1 MIGDDLSRYVV
12 DPKYTLFSDVKPTL
26 NNARFHNGNT
36 AMPTKAHTSGES
48 TPKSGSGGSVQLDPS
63 LPLSTSIRGV
73 LGFRTVVLQRTQLR
87 KMEKEIEK
95 AIARLANDT
104 GQPRSRT
111 AARIGTGTRGM
122 IPGATYT
129 IMNAEP
135 GSLDRAFLDDLS
147 DILTRWKSLTVEV
160 PCRTEIF
167 RVFSKMFLSNRQ
179 EPLSSKLMIDYRV
192 RGSDAKTVLS
202 LFEQMRQQ
210 YPLQSD
216 PEDLQDVLWCLSLLS
231 SKYSC
236 NKDRVMTLISE
247 MLSPS
252 NLPATTPLLPRNI
265 HSLLASI
272 VTLRCEQD
280 SLPEDSRDPRMRR
293 LLTDLTQRIRA
304 GDLGVGIGREIKDR
318 PLQEHNAQISF
329 LRGLVECIR
338 LRDQNILHYLLH
350 EVIPNYWVEPD
361 PLYPYALDGPI
372 RALGQTASDFI
383 LNSPVALAD
392 CSEITKSLIL
402 DFTIFIDEFLPPAGL
417 KETVSK
423 DSLKAI
429 VRFILTVLSVEYL
442 EGQTKE
448 RPSAD
453 DIRYSRDE
461 QDVSDQR
468 GSISAEM
475 EREYVSRTPPR
486 SPLSPNVSGE
496 HFQSR
501 SLPSHAQNLTPDEAT
516 NPTVQRARAY
526 LNGLWESGHQNLII
540 EQLQTEL
547 EDFSS
552 RRLVNMYHRIVL
564 GSPKPMGTSLLT
576 ATLNTFFS
584 KLVSHRP
591 ESSERL
597 SRLLLQL
604 SVHHRALFFKP
615 MIACVASDSA
625 QFVADYLCVL
635 SCLEMHIRLV
645 DLYMKDADMICV
657 IMMTDVGPE
666 RPRADSNNPGLKWG
680 SCTVGQCV
688 IILEFIYAIK
698 RLARSGEHHDIEVG
712 KMFLIDLERKLGMYL
727 VAKEKKVLV
736 PRPIRVLLCQ
746 MFYEI
751 RMLCKTIHRPGWLPR
766 ILEWTMNHNFPTENS
781 NSQSGYFGISDTM
794 RLRIKHIYSSVDAQ
808 ICERVER
815 YTATIAN
822 ASISKSARTPNISGN
837 AAGRRDSVGGIQTVK
852 TVNQLRRMG
861 RLPDIRMDETVA
873 VLMLLITVHSAVHVA
888 EYLQLVNP
896 LWQIYCMDSRPK
908 VAASAAFLF
917 GKCADLAPKTIHNL
931 VTTDLT
937 SEDPNK
943 RLSAIEK
950 LNVLFDHRN
959 VLLSQPYVTD
969 PSSRGPFR
977 NAAIQVPFVT
987 SEVGNNRY
995 TMDEPRWLTELKS
1008 AGNFPADIRSRF
1020 ESLGW
1025 GEKDQEEME
1034 MTRRSQTPLMLSWVG
1049 FLDEDYDAKMN
1060 FGRTYTA
1067 LPKDRH
1073 ATVLIPVLNSLS
1085 MKTIDLLDDKTIG
1098 VRSAAITFMTNYIRN
1113 EPVLFVRSFFSEIVY
1128 SRPDRQRELIGRL
1141 HLLISSSSKLP
1152 PAFAFA
1158 LFNHLLGLLKW
1169 FQRNS
1174 KPHGIDMMATAIPLL
1189 TDVVASTNDIVFK
1202 DFKRNKVDV
1211 FFTNLGRFWFRQG
1224 IMPESMFPYQLTE
1237 TAPALIRQ
1245 DIPYQLFQMAMTNI
1259 GQIQFMTGFLIRFP
1273 LEVQDLKGSIGRFNR
1288 LPRLNSPA
1296 TAVGLKMEIQY
1307 LPDMTKQSTR
1317 FVETSSTRDKSME
1330 ALSSLRARAWLC
1342 FILNLLQRVEKNN
1355 SERIELMNIFNGVNV
1370 ILLEHGDDLGI
1381 IGQALDIYI
1390 TAATRLRRFFA
1401 LQNGYSLIFPALF
1414 KIYCDSRAAKVV
1426 QDTIDAAFYRFYLL
1440 HQEAF
1445 ILQSLGSVVP
1455 LMLRPMCGEQSQVMA
1470 QHLFSFLEALDDPKT
1485 TFNSK
1490 ALGVQSLA
1498 EQYHEKRS
1506 YGGPQLEIPQWMTSF
1521 IPKDSKVFQS
1531 SNLLQRNDFAI
1542 AESIK
1547 LFLAIIAYDPG
1558 SLRSE
1563 QFIRALKMVLPYFL
1577 DREPILMTDGLD
1589 SLVEAMAKFCRS
1601 SKPLVPSTFIPP
1613 AVAPRPLSE
1622 LDDTRGDISRYALLV
1637 NPLSKPQ
1644 AIKGKTWA
1652 QNDRVAVKHEFI
1664 CLIQHFC
1671 DKGGQLA
1678 DEKHQQMAA
1687 ILRSLIKD
1695 YTSIKVPLTTEWIKE
1710 YIQACIVPVHS
1721 LHQSSR
1727 AVLYLI
1733 LQFSGVFKTTYKS
1746 VDYSGLMDGLFLI
1759 AEDSRRFLRV
1769 TGELSNVFRDKIVN
1783 PGLAFGVKEDWVSD
1797 SPYISQSKFCS
1808 SLVDLILA
1816 MINNAD
1822 TDTTLELEEAAPTP
1836 RLIAY
1841 IVIPLCLRF
1850 KSRFRANCLDILEMQ
1865 FWLRMLG
1872 LTIKAAEYD
1881 PTRRSSR
1888 TAGLFAPVLNA
1899 ARGSK
1904 AVRSTD
1910 PATYFSS
1917 DVGITA
1923 PRVVASSVPQT
1934 PAPFKMTNM
1943 HVKED
1948 RQEDRSQQYSGHTMN
1963 TSPGLLVDFIALRII
1978 MVRGE
1983 RYLSYHPGCW
1993 LDIFNIIK
2001 KYLISHPCIAASAM
2015 TGAGKYGRHNS
2026 YNDSGPPSPFPTTP
2040 NATTPRTSAPWTPL
2054 HRSASGTPFSP
2065 FRSSG
2070 DMTPYPTS
2078 VYTVDGDVPMTAL
2091 GYVLWSFA
2099 ETVFFNRLP
2108 LMIMLRPFLLDQ
2120 LHQVDSMAHLSL
2132 QRAPNRSANSS
2143 GPPSPAFY
2151 WPSPAASPAGLYS
2164 PGMPPPHLR
2173 NASTESESAALKK
2186 LHRAERRNQWKSWSK
2201 PSEPMSA
2208 FTAIEMPVQGT
2219 IPMSPNASAAN
2230 IRVRSTFSG
2239 SEHGRSLL
2247 SPHHPQDGALPTP
2260 QQHHHHHRPHIHKH
2274 RRGHDSRSEAVL
2286 PAILVHHA
2294 NQAMDHV
2301 RTMMSSGSDGMTSV
2315 NDYGIPMY
2323 PEKRPIGTN
2332 LMPTTAL
2339 VDRSPRFHPTEMAT
2353 SSPSNG
2359 SDQQFLLP
2367 GKYERQ
2373 PSSPGF
2379 GSMFLARE
2387 AAMRGPSQPPS
2398 HSPAQDSLSPPRQ
2411 NRMSLTVPSSS
2422 SGGLSGHSSGS
2433 RFEAPAIMIGSPQ
2446 LSLRDT
2452 ENDPKV
2458 SPILGDPVELS
2469 TLAPVSPVNLPGAKK
2484 SRGILKPR
2492 IITTSPPMPDSE
2504 PQMRSSP
2511 GEAQPKGHCSDPGTL
2526 LHKMDSRNTDGS
2538 SIRSVGFSTGH
2549 KPSLSPQ
2556 DQVDYQVACLQART
2570 KIFLQNIEE
2579 ETRTVLACF
2588 PATFSIGF
2596 ATPVSNILQHSALAA
2611 AAAVSAAA
2619 ISSAAISATAVAAA
2633 STVSPT
2639 VRPHQDARRMSTSSG
2654 QSGGEG
2660 VGHGDS
2666 KPTQHRRQTPSI
2678 TIQDQSYLAPY
2689 LAPSPINPLPAAMEG
2704 NESLLGGHRYNR
2716 YSGSSGSSTGGSSLN
2731 ALGETEEEGSDDNRP
2746 SLSIGSPVLL
2756 SVAPTKKPK
2765 ERRSKSVIFNS
2776 QLQALEPYQQSQP
2789 HNLLHTQPPRSP
2801 ALEMP
2806 SRPRPFSQSSTLAAP
2821 TLSLTTSSPPLG
2833 PMLSPPV
2840 LPTSPLPMTLGT
2852 PEGAGL
2858 SGMSGSPTTLNVP
2871 SISVRAAHTPAY
2883 LVDLSNPLSPDL
2895 RTRECEHGAATQIE
2909 ALGPFTTPPLPPQV
2923 TVQDGDEVVPYI
2935 VEMAVAVSGE
2945 ERSGDKTPPLGLGLQ
2960 APDSTPLPIFH
2971 ITEDLN

>member
-1 MIGDDLSRYVV
+1 MAVIKEDDDFARRIIVSRNLMLDKSDQSPASGQDGSVEVTIPSSSAHVTTSAAALEAPIIPTSEHELHRQPVQESSPGRPVDRNWARVRQKMIGSSPGSTDDLSRFTV
-12 DPKYTLFSDVKPTL
+12 DPKYTLFSDIKRPL
-26 NNARFHNGNT
+26 NAQRSSTGINSIT
-36 AMPTKAHTSGES
+36 SMKAPTSGES
-48 TPKSGSGGSVQLDPS
+48 SPKSGSGGSVQLDPS

-95 AIARLANDT
+95 AIGRLTNEIS
-104 GQPRSRT
+104 QPRSRT
-111 AARIGTGTRGM
+111 TARIGTGPRGM
-122 IPGATYT
+122 IPGTTYT
-129 IMNAEP
+129 IMNVEP
-135 GSLDRAFLDDLS
+135 GTLDHAFLDDLS

-160 PCRTEIF
+160 PCRAEIL
-167 RVFSKMFLSNRQ
+167 RVFSKMLLSNRLD
-179 EPLSSKLMIDYRV
+179 PLSIM
-192 RGSDAKTVLS
+192 DAKAVLS
-202 LFEQMRQQ
+202 VFEKMRQQ

-231 SKYSC
+231 SKFSC
-236 NKDRVMTLISE
+236 NK
-247 MLSPS
+247 
-252 NLPATTPLLPRNI
+252 
-265 HSLLASI
+265 
-272 VTLRCEQD
+272 
-280 SLPEDSRDPRMRR
+280 
-293 LLTDLTQRIRA
+293 
-304 GDLGVGIGREIKDR
+304 
-318 PLQEHNAQISF
+318 
-329 LRGLVECIR
+329 
-338 LRDQNILHYLLH
+338 
-350 EVIPNYWVEPD
+350 NYWVEPD
-361 PLYPYALDGPI
+361 PLYPYALDGPT
-372 RALGQTASDFI
+372 RVLGQTASDFI
-383 LNSPVALAD
+383 LNSPVALTD
-392 CSEITKSLIL
+392 CSEITKSLVL

-429 VRFILTVLSVEYL
+429 MRFVLTVFSVEYVD
-442 EGQTKE
+442 GQTKE
-448 RPSAD
+448 RPGD
-453 DIRYSRDE
+453 DTQLSRDE
-461 QDVSDQR
+461 QDGYQR
-468 GSISAEM
+468 GSMSAEI

-501 SLPSHAQNLTPDEAT
+501 SLPSHSQNLTPDEAT
-516 NPTVQRARAY
+516 NPAVQKARAY
-526 LNGLWESGHQNLII
+526 LNGLWEAGYQSLIA
-540 EQLQTEL
+540 EQLQIEM
-547 EDFSS
+547 ENFSF
-552 RRLVNMYHRIVL
+552 RRLVNLYHRIVF
-564 GSPKPMGTSLLT
+564 GSPKPMGTSLLA
-576 ATLNTFFS
+576 ATLSTFFS
-584 KLVSHRP
+584 KLVSHQP

-645 DLYMKDADMICV
+645 DLYMRDADMICV
-657 IMMTDVGPE
+657 IIMTDVGPE
-666 RPRADSNNPGLKWG
+666 RPRADASNPGLKWG

-698 RLARSGEHHDIEVG
+698 RLARSGEHHDIEIG
-712 KMFLIDLERKLGMYL
+712 KMFLIDLERKLGM
-727 VAKEKKVLV
+727 
-736 PRPIRVLLCQ
+736 
-746 MFYEI
+746 
-751 RMLCKTIHRPGWLPR
+751 PGWLPR
-766 ILEWTMNHNFPTENS
+766 ILEWTTNYDVPTENS
-781 NSQSGYFGISDTM
+781 NSQNGYFGISDTM

-815 YTATIAN
+815 YTVKIAN
-822 ASISKSARTPNISGN
+822 ATTSKSSLRTPSISGNISGHRN
-837 AAGRRDSVGGIQTVK
+837 SISGIQTVK
-852 TVNQLRRMG
+852 TITQLKRMG

-873 VLMLLITVHSAVHVA
+873 VLMLMITVHSAVHVS

-896 LWQIYCMDSRPK
+896 LWQIYCMESRPK

-917 GKCADLAPKTIHNL
+917 VKCADVAPKTIHNL
-931 VTTDLT
+931 VTADLI

-943 RLSAIEK
+943 RLSAVEK
-950 LNVLFDHRN
+950 LNMLFDHRN
-959 VLLSQPYVTD
+959 VLLSQPYVID

-977 NAAIQVPFVT
+977 HTVIQVPFVT

-1008 AGNFPADIRSRF
+1008 AGNFPADIRSRL

-1025 GEKDQEEME
+1025 GEKDQEEVE
-1034 MTRRSQTPLMLSWVG
+1034 LTRRSQTPLMLSWIG
-1049 FLDEDYDAKMN
+1049 FLDGDYEAKVN
-1060 FGRTYTA
+1060 FGRTYTV

-1098 VRSAAITFMTNYIRN
+1098 VRSAAISFMTNYIRN
-1113 EPVLFVRSFFSEIVY
+1113 EPVLFVRSFFSEIVC

-1174 KPHGIDMMATAIPLL
+1174 KPLGIDMLATALPLL
-1189 TDVVASTNDIVFK
+1189 TDVVTSTNDIVFK

-1211 FFTNLGRFWFRQG
+1211 FFANLGRFWFRQG
-1224 IMPESMFPYQLTE
+1224 ITPESMFPNQLTE
-1237 TAPALIRQ
+1237 PTPALPRQ
-1245 DIPYQLFQMAMTNI
+1245 GIPYQLFQMAMTNI
-1259 GQIQFMTGFLIRFP
+1259 GQIQFMTSFLIRFP

-1288 LPRLNSPA
+1288 LPRLDSSA
-1296 TAVGLKMEIQY
+1296 TDIGPKMEDNQY

-1317 FVETSSTRDKSME
+1317 FVETSSTRDKGIQ

-1342 FILNLLQRVEKNN
+1342 FILNLLQRIEKNN
-1355 SERIELMNIFNGVNV
+1355 SERVELMNIFNGVNV

-1414 KIYCDSRAAKVV
+1414 KIYCDSRAVKVV

-1445 ILQSLGSVVP
+1445 ILQSLGSIVP
-1455 LMLRPMCGEQSQVMA
+1455 LMLRPMSDEQSQVMA
-1470 QHLFSFLEALDDPKT
+1470 QRLFSFMEALDDPKT
-1485 TFNSK
+1485 TYDSK
-1490 ALGVQSLA
+1490 ALGVQSLS
-1498 EQYHEKRS
+1498 EQHHEKRS
-1506 YGGPQLEIPQWMTSF
+1506 YGGPQLEIPQWMASF

-1531 SNLLQRNDFAI
+1531 SNLLQRNDFSI

-1547 LFLAIIAYDPG
+1547 LFLAIIAYDCG

-1563 QFIRALKMVLPYFL
+1563 QFIRVLKMVLPYFL

-1589 SLVEAMAKFCRS
+1589 SLIEAMAKFCRS
-1601 SKPLVPSTFIPP
+1601 SKPLVPSSFIPP
-1613 AVAPRPLSE
+1613 AVAPKPLNE
-1622 LDDTRGDISRYALLV
+1622 LDDTRGDISRYALFV
-1637 NPLSKPQ
+1637 NPLSKTQ

-1664 CLIQHFC
+1664 CLIQYFC

-1687 ILRSLIKD
+1687 ILRSLVKD

-1710 YIQACIVPVHS
+1710 YIQACIIPVHS
-1721 LHQSSR
+1721 LQQSSR
-1727 AVLYLI
+1727 AVVYLI

-1746 VDYSGLMDGLFLI
+1746 VDYSGLMHGLLLI
-1759 AEDSRRFLRV
+1759 AEDSRRFLRATV
-1769 TGELSNVFRDKIVN
+1769 ELSNVFRDKVVN
-1783 PGLAFGVKEDWVSD
+1783 PGLAFAVKDDWVSD
-1797 SPYISQSKFCS
+1797 SPHVSQSNFCS

-1822 TDTTLELEEAAPTP
+1822 IDTTLELEEAAPTA

-1881 PTRRSSR
+1881 PKGRSSR

-1899 ARGSK
+1899 ARGNRT
-1904 AVRSTD
+1904 VRPTD
-1910 PATYFSS
+1910 PATYYSS
-1917 DVGITA
+1917 DIGNAV
-1923 PRVVASSVPQT
+1923 PRVAATPVPQT
-1934 PAPFKMTNM
+1934 PAPFKMPNL
-1943 HVKED
+1943 HIKED
-1948 RQEDRSQQYSGHTMN
+1948 RQEDRSHQHPGHTMN

-2001 KYLISHPCIAASAM
+2001 KYFNCHAFVA
-2015 TGAGKYGRHNS
+2015 TGAKTGINKQGRHNS
-2026 YNDSGPPSPFPTTP
+2026 YNESGPSSPIPTTP
-2040 NATTPRTSAPWTPL
+2040 NPTTPRTSTPWTPQP
-2054 HRSASGTPFSP
+2054 RSASGTPFSL

-2070 DMTPYPTS
+2070 DMTPYPAS
-2078 VYTVDGDVPMTAL
+2078 IHAVGGDVPMTAL

-2099 ETVFFNRLP
+2099 ETIFFNRLP

-2120 LHQVDSMAHLSL
+2120 LRQVDSLPHH
-2132 QRAPNRSANSS
+2132 RTPNRSTNSS
-2143 GPPSPAFY
+2143 GPSSPAFY

-2186 LHRAERRNQWKSWSK
+2186 LHRAERRKQWKSWSK
-2201 PSEPMSA
+2201 PSEPISA

-2219 IPMSPNASAAN
+2219 TPMSPNVSAVNPHA
-2230 IRVRSTFSG
+2230 RSNFSDSEQGG
-2239 SEHGRSLL
+2239 SFM
-2247 SPHHPQDGALPTP
+2247 SPQQPGLDGALPTP
-2260 QQHHHHHRPHIHKH
+2260 RAQHHNHRPHFHKY
-2274 RRGHDSRSEAVL
+2274 RRGGHDSRSETVL
-2286 PAILVHHA
+2286 PAILVNRA
-2294 NQAMDHV
+2294 NRSMEHV
-2301 RTMMSSGSDGMTSV
+2301 RTMMSSGSDGMTAVS
-2315 NDYGIPMY
+2315 DYGIPMY
-2323 PEKRPIGTN
+2323 PEKRTTGTN
-2332 LMPTTAL
+2332 LMPSMAL
-2339 VDRSPRFHPTEMAT
+2339 MDRRGSPRFHPTEMA
-2353 SSPSNG
+2353 SSSLSHG
-2359 SDQQFLLP
+2359 SDQQFLVP

-2387 AAMRGPSQPPS
+2387 AALRGRSQSPPNS
-2398 HSPAQDSLSPPRQ
+2398 SPQDSLSPPRH

-2422 SGGLSGHSSGS
+2422 IGGLLNHSAGS
-2433 RFEAPAIMIGSPQ
+2433 RSEAPTITIGSPQ
-2446 LSLRDT
+2446 LSPRNSA
-2452 ENDPKV
+2452 ND
-2458 SPILGDPVELS
+2458 SMGLPILGDPVELS
-2469 TLAPVSPVNLPGAKK
+2469 TLTPVAPLNLPGTKK

-2492 IITTSPPMPDSE
+2492 IITTSPPMAESG
-2504 PQMRSSP
+2504 PQMGSSP
-2511 GEAQPKGHCSDPGTL
+2511 GGTQPKGYFRDSGTSL
-2526 LHKMDSRNTDGS
+2526 RKMDSHNTDES
-2538 SIRSVGFSTGH
+2538 SIRSGGFSLGR
-2549 KPSLSPQ
+2549 KPSLSPD

-2588 PATFSIGF
+2588 PSTFSIGC
-2596 ATPVSNILQHSALAA
+2596 ATSVSNTIQHSALAA
-2611 AAAVSAAA
+2611 AAVVSAAA
-2619 ISSAAISATAVAAA
+2619 ISSAAISAAAVAAA
-2633 STVSPT
+2633 SAVSPT
-2639 VRPHQDARRMSTSSG
+2639 VRPHQDGGQVSTP
-2654 QSGGEG
+2654 GGGG
-2660 VGHGDS
+2660 VGHGDN

-2678 TIQDQSYLAPY
+2678 TIQDQSYLAP
-2689 LAPSPINPLPAAMEG
+2689 SPINPLPAAMESDE
-2704 NESLLGGHRYNR
+2704 NLLSGHRYNR
-2716 YSGSSGSSTGGSSLN
+2716 YSGSSGSSVSASGLH
-2731 ALGETEEEGSDDNRP
+2731 ALGETEEDNANGSRP
-2746 SLSIGSPVLL
+2746 SFSIGSPILL
-2756 SVAPTKKPK
+2756 SAPTKKSK

-2776 QLQALEPYQQSQP
+2776 QLQALGPQQLFQP
-2789 HNLLHTQPPRSP
+2789 QPPRSP
-2801 ALEMP
+2801 VLDVPAK
-2806 SRPRPFSQSSTLAAP
+2806 SRPFSHSSTRAAP
-2821 TLSLTTSSPPLG
+2821 TLSFTTSSPPLG
-2833 PMLSPPV
+2833 PMLSPPAV
-2840 LPTSPLPMTLGT
+2840 LVPPPLTLGT
-2852 PEGAGL
+2852 PEAAGT
-2858 SGMSGSPTTLNVP
+2858 SGLSGSPTLNIP
-2871 SISVRAAHTPAY
+2871 SISVRTADKLAY
-2883 LVDLSNPLSPDL
+2883 PTDSINPLSPDL
-2895 RTRECEHGAATQIE
+2895 RTSEHDINAATQAE
-2909 ALGPFTTPPLPPQV
+2909 ALGPFGTPPPPQV
-2923 TVQDGDEVVPYI
+2923 AVQDSDEPVVPYT
-2935 VEMAVAVSGE
+2935 VEPVVTVSGGSA
-2945 ERSGDKTPPLGLGLQ
+2945 RAGDKTTPLGIGLGLQ
-2960 APDSTPLPIFH
+2960 APDATPLPIFH
-2971 ITEDLN
+2971 FTEDSN

>member
-1 MIGDDLSRYVV
+1 MLTHYV
-12 DPKYTLFSDVKPTL
+12 
-26 NNARFHNGNT
+26 H
-36 AMPTKAHTSGES
+36 
-48 TPKSGSGGSVQLDPS
+48 
-63 LPLSTSIRGV
+63 
-73 LGFRTVVLQRTQLR
+73 
-87 KMEKEIEK
+87 
-95 AIARLANDT
+95 
-104 GQPRSRT
+104 
-111 AARIGTGTRGM
+111 
-122 IPGATYT
+122 
-129 IMNAEP
+129 
-135 GSLDRAFLDDLS
+135 
-147 DILTRWKSLTVEV
+147 
-160 PCRTEIF
+160 
-167 RVFSKMFLSNRQ
+167 
-179 EPLSSKLMIDYRV
+179 
-192 RGSDAKTVLS
+192 
-202 LFEQMRQQ
+202 
-210 YPLQSD
+210 
-216 PEDLQDVLWCLSLLS
+216 
-231 SKYSC
+231 
-236 NKDRVMTLISE
+236 
-247 MLSPS
+247 
-252 NLPATTPLLPRNI
+252 
-265 HSLLASI
+265 
-272 VTLRCEQD
+272 
-280 SLPEDSRDPRMRR
+280 
-293 LLTDLTQRIRA
+293 
-304 GDLGVGIGREIKDR
+304 
-318 PLQEHNAQISF
+318 
-329 LRGLVECIR
+329 LV
-338 LRDQNILHYLLH
+338 H
-350 EVIPNYWVEPD
+350 
-361 PLYPYALDGPI
+361 
-372 RALGQTASDFI
+372 
-383 LNSPVALAD
+383 
-392 CSEITKSLIL
+392 
-402 DFTIFIDEFLPPAGL
+402 
-417 KETVSK
+417 
-423 DSLKAI
+423 
-429 VRFILTVLSVEYL
+429 
-442 EGQTKE
+442 
-448 RPSAD
+448 
-453 DIRYSRDE
+453 
-461 QDVSDQR
+461 
-468 GSISAEM
+468 
-475 EREYVSRTPPR
+475 
-486 SPLSPNVSGE
+486 
-496 HFQSR
+496 
-501 SLPSHAQNLTPDEAT
+501 
-516 NPTVQRARAY
+516 
-526 LNGLWESGHQNLII
+526 
-540 EQLQTEL
+540 
-547 EDFSS
+547 
-552 RRLVNMYHRIVL
+552 
-564 GSPKPMGTSLLT
+564 
-576 ATLNTFFS
+576 TFF
-584 KLVSHRP
+584 
-591 ESSERL
+591 
-597 SRLLLQL
+597 
-604 SVHHRALFFKP
+604 
-615 MIACVASDSA
+615 
-625 QFVADYLCVL
+625 
-635 SCLEMHIRLV
+635 
-645 DLYMKDADMICV
+645 
-657 IMMTDVGPE
+657 
-666 RPRADSNNPGLKWG
+666 
-680 SCTVGQCV
+680 
-688 IILEFIYAIK
+688 
-698 RLARSGEHHDIEVG
+698 
-712 KMFLIDLERKLGMYL
+712 
-727 VAKEKKVLV
+727 
-736 PRPIRVLLCQ
+736 
-746 MFYEI
+746 
-751 RMLCKTIHRPGWLPR
+751 
-766 ILEWTMNHNFPTENS
+766 
-781 NSQSGYFGISDTM
+781 
-794 RLRIKHIYSSVDAQ
+794 
-808 ICERVER
+808 
-815 YTATIAN
+815 
-822 ASISKSARTPNISGN
+822 
-837 AAGRRDSVGGIQTVK
+837 
-852 TVNQLRRMG
+852 
-861 RLPDIRMDETVA
+861 
-873 VLMLLITVHSAVHVA
+873 
-888 EYLQLVNP
+888 
-896 LWQIYCMDSRPK
+896 
-908 VAASAAFLF
+908 
-917 GKCADLAPKTIHNL
+917 
-931 VTTDLT
+931 

-959 VLLSQPYVTD
+959 VLLSQPYVAD

-987 SEVGNNRY
+987 PEVGNNRY
-995 TMDEPRWLTELKS
+995 TMDEPRWLTELKG

-1034 MTRRSQTPLMLSWVG
+1034 MARRSQTPLMLSWVG

-1060 FGRTYTA
+1060 FGRTYTV

-1073 ATVLIPVLNSLS
+1073 ATVLIPVLNSLG

-1098 VRSAAITFMTNYIRN
+1098 VRSAATTFMTNYIRN
-1113 EPVLFVRSFFSEIVY
+1113 EPVLFVRSFLSEIVY

-1174 KPHGIDMMATAIPLL
+1174 KPLGIDMMATALPLL
-1189 TDVVASTNDIVFK
+1189 TDVVTSTNDIVFK

-1224 IMPESMFPYQLTE
+1224 IMPESMFPSQLTE

-1245 DIPYQLFQMAMTNI
+1245 GIPYQLFQMAMTNI
-1259 GQIQFMTGFLIRFP
+1259 GQIQFMTSFLIRFP

-1288 LPRLNSPA
+1288 LPRLNSSA
-1296 TAVGLKMEIQY
+1296 TAVGLDMENQY
-1307 LPDMTKQSTR
+1307 LPDMVKQSTR

-1342 FILNLLQRVEKNN
+1342 FILNLLQRIEKNN
-1355 SERIELMNIFNGVNV
+1355 NERIELMNIFNGVNV

-1414 KIYCDSRAAKVV
+1414 KIYCDSRAAKAV

-1445 ILQSLGSVVP
+1445 ILQSLGSIVP
-1455 LMLRPMCGEQSQVMA
+1455 LMLRPMCGERSQVMA

-1485 TFNSK
+1485 TYNSK

-1506 YGGPQLEIPQWMTSF
+1506 YGGPQLEIPQWMASF

-1531 SNLLQRNDFAI
+1531 SNLLQRNDFSI

-1589 SLVEAMAKFCRS
+1589 SLVKAMAKFCRS

-1613 AVAPRPLSE
+1613 AVAPKPLSE
-1622 LDDTRGDISRYALLV
+1622 LDDTRGDISRYALFV
-1637 NPLSKPQ
+1637 NPLSKTQ

-1710 YIQACIVPVHS
+1710 YIQACIIPVHS
-1721 LHQSSR
+1721 VHQSSR

-1746 VDYSGLMDGLFLI
+1746 VDYSGLMDGLLLI
-1759 AEDSRRFLRV
+1759 AEDSRRFLSV
-1769 TGELSNVFRDKIVN
+1769 TGELSNVFHDKIVN

-1841 IVIPLCLRF
+1841 IVIPLCFRF

-1899 ARGSK
+1899 ARGNK

-1917 DVGITA
+1917 DIGVTA
-1923 PRVVASSVPQT
+1923 PRVVAGSVPQT
-1934 PAPFKMTNM
+1934 PAPFKMPNM

-1948 RQEDRSQQYSGHTMN
+1948 RHEDRSQQYSGHTMN

-1993 LDIFNIIK
+1993 LDIFNIVK
-2001 KYLISHPCIAASAM
+2001 KCLISHPCIAASAM
-2015 TGAGKYGRHNS
+2015 AGVGKYGRHNS

-2040 NATTPRTSAPWTPL
+2040 NATTPRTSAPWTPQ

-2070 DMTPYPTS
+2070 DMTPYPAS
-2078 VYTVDGDVPMTAL
+2078 VHTVDGDVPMTAL

-2099 ETVFFNRLP
+2099 ETIFFNRLP

-2120 LHQVDSMAHLSL
+2120 LRQVDNMAHLSL
-2132 QRAPNRSANSS
+2132 HRAPNRSANSS

-2173 NASTESESAALKK
+2173 NASTESESASLKK
-2186 LHRAERRNQWKSWSK
+2186 LHRAERRKQWKSWSK

-2230 IRVRSTFSG
+2230 IRARSAFSSSDHGG
-2239 SEHGRSLL
+2239 SIL

-2260 QQHHHHHRPHIHKH
+2260 QQHHHHHRPHLHKH
-2274 RRGHDSRSEAVL
+2274 RRGHDSRSETVL
-2286 PAILVHHA
+2286 PAILVLHA
-2294 NQAMDHV
+2294 NRAMDHV
-2301 RTMMSSGSDGMTSV
+2301 RTMMSSGSDGMTAV

-2323 PEKRPIGTN
+2323 PEKRPTGTT

-2339 VDRSPRFHPTEMAT
+2339 VDRSPRFHPTEMT
-2353 SSPSNG
+2353 SSSLSNG

-2387 AAMRGPSQPPS
+2387 AAMRGPSQPLS
-2398 HSPAQDSLSPPRQ
+2398 HSLAQDSHSLSPPRQ

-2422 SGGLSGHSSGS
+2422 SGGLSSHSSGS
-2433 RFEAPAIMIGSPQ
+2433 RFEAPTIMIGSPQ
-2446 LSLRDT
+2446 LSPRDSA
-2452 ENDPKV
+2452 NDPKV

-2469 TLAPVSPVNLPGAKK
+2469 TLAPVSPVSPAGAKK

-2492 IITTSPPMPDSE
+2492 IITTSPPMPDSG
-2504 PQMRSSP
+2504 PQMRSPP
-2511 GEAQPKGHCSDPGTL
+2511 GGAQPKGQFSDPGTSL
-2526 LHKMDSRNTDGS
+2526 RKMDSRNTDGS

-2619 ISSAAISATAVAAA
+2619 ISSAAISAAAVAAA

-2639 VRPHQDARRMSTSSG
+2639 VRPHQDAERESMSSG

-2678 TIQDQSYLAPY
+2678 TIQDQSYLAP
-2689 LAPSPINPLPAAMEG
+2689 SPINPLPAAMEG
-2704 NESLLGGHRYNR
+2704 NENLLGGHHHNR
-2716 YSGSSGSSTGGSSLN
+2716 YSGSSGSSTGGSSLS

-2746 SLSIGSPVLL
+2746 SSIGSPVLL

-2776 QLQALEPYQQSQP
+2776 QLQALKPHQQFQSHTLP
-2789 HNLLHTQPPRSP
+2789 HTQAPRSP
-2801 ALEMP
+2801 VLEVP
-2806 SRPRPFSQSSTLAAP
+2806 SRPRLFSQSSTLYAP

-2833 PMLSPPV
+2833 PTLSPPV
-2840 LPTSPLPMTLGT
+2840 SPMSPLPLTLGT
-2852 PEGAGL
+2852 PEGPGV

-2883 LVDLSNPLSPDL
+2883 PVDPSNPLSPDL
-2895 RTRECEHGAATQIE
+2895 RTREYEHGSATQAE
-2909 ALGPFTTPPLPPQV
+2909 ALGRFATPPLPPQV

-2935 VEMAVAVSGE
+2935 VESVVTVTGE
-2945 ERSGDKTPPLGLGLQ
+2945 KRSGDKTLPLELGLQ

-2971 ITEDLN
+2971 VTEDLN